1 MTIFSEL
8 KHLGEEAVAKL
19 EGLFAPIA
27 ESALK
32 AGVADLTGDAAQVAA
47 KVAADPTLATDA
59 AKREA
64 ATKALGEKIAA
75 QGATLGENTVAAA
88 AAAALA
94 ALPAQPSVKPV
105 TLPQSAA

>member
-1 MTIFSEL
+1 M
-8 KHLGEEAVAKL
+8 
-19 EGLFAPIA
+19 
-27 ESALK
+27 
-32 AGVADLTGDAAQVAA
+32 AA

>member
-1 MTIFSEL
+1 MKFSDLEHDL
-8 KHLGEEAVAKL
+8 EADALAMLHGV
-19 EGLFAPIA
+19 EHLFAPVA

-32 AGVADLTGDAAQVAA
+32 AGVADLAGDAAQVATEI
-47 KVAADPTLATDA
+47 AADPTLATDA

-94 ALPAQPSVKPV
+94 ALPAKAVETPP
-105 TLPQSAA
+105 PAA